1 MDRYRHENREKSKE
15 LFRKRFELNQEL
27 ENLEFETQKLISR
40 QNNGI
45 NMRVPDAL
53 STVIG
58 LANDLTNQTADLPE
72 SDSANQKF
80 PGNLNRNQ
88 MQDIVELLSP
98 WLKHVEDEHSKLK
111 KKMSDCRQERRG
123 LYDFEDFKKY
133 DYILN
138 GVIIHQGQ
146 VGAGHYWAYIKL
158 GYHNRLV
165 SFFSQNRVRQ
175 LQTLNLSL

>member
-1 MDRYRHENREKSKE
+1 
-15 LFRKRFELNQEL
+15 
-27 ENLEFETQKLISR
+27 
-40 QNNGI
+40 
-45 NMRVPDAL
+45 
-53 STVIG
+53 
-58 LANDLTNQTADLPE
+58 
-72 SDSANQKF
+72 
-80 PGNLNRNQ
+80 

-98 WLKHVEDEHSKLK
+98 WLKHVEHEHSKLK

-158 GYHNRLV
+158 GYLKLV
-165 SFFSQNRVRQ
+165 VSSFPKTVVCYPE
-175 LQTLNLSL
+175 T